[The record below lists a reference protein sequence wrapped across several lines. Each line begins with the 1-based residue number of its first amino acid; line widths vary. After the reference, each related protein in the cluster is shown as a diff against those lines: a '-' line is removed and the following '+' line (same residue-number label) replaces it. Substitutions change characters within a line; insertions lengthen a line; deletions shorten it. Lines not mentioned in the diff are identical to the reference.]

1 MNLPGQRY
9 VRGGVPHIFP
19 EISSYEY
26 ESADILIIN
35 VNRNPNK
42 IIFDMKVFLKE
53 KKKLISFC
61 WIL

>member
-1 MNLPGQRY
+1 
-9 VRGGVPHIFP
+9 
-19 EISSYEY
+19 
-26 ESADILIIN
+26 